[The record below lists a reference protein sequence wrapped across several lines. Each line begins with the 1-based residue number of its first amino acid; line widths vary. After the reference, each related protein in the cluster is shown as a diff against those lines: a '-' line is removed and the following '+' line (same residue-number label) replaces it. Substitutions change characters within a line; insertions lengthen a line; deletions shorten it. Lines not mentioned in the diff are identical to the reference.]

1 MEKGCE
7 QNLPQKG
14 IKARFTALQPHPPKN
29 FSIAD
34 VSAKVNAFD
43 LMIQFDLRIVCFLA
57 PGEEVREPMN

>member
-43 LMIQFDLRIVCFLA
+43 
-57 PGEEVREPMN
+57 